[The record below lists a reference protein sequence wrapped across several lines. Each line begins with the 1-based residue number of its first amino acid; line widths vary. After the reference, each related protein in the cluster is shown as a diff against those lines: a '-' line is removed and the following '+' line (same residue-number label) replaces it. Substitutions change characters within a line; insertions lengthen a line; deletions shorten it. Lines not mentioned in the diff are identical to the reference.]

1 MSAPPQIQRT
11 QPSPGWVRD
20 RKCSTT
26 AKGRTTDISNL
37 RNLYQGDPRI
47 PFAAA
52 LRDAGFQIEDV
63 ESDGGL
69 HRSRMEGDRPGQRNG
84 WYVLHAD
91 AIAAGAF
98 GDWKIGESHTWRAQ
112 GGSLS
117 PTERERLRDGIA
129 AARRQRDDGREEDQR
144 LAQEY
149 AQRLWCEAA

>member
-11 QPSPGWVRD
+11 QPGEGWVRD